1 MLYSAMICILMG
13 VLFSNLQERLKLEQ
27 YNLQVSE
34 AALRKLNEGLLAQRP
49 QIGDRSQRWEH
60 F

>member
-1 MLYSAMICILMG
+1 MIFILMG